1 MVERLQ
7 ITYHRFHS
15 NATKKQLLLIL
26 AYCFISFLRFESHK
40 SSDYITLH
48 KPAKRSLFSHL
59 HHEAIAYT
67 IKI

>member
-7 ITYHRFHS
+7 ITYHQIQS
-15 NATKKQLLLIL
+15 KATKKQLLLIL
-26 AYCFISFLRFESHK
+26 FYCFISFLRFESHK
-40 SSDYITLH
+40 SSDYMTLH
-48 KPAKRSLFSHL
+48 KPTKGSLFSLL